1 MVSGMKSYQILEDYI
16 EAALATARYERI
28 EDGTKVYAELP
39 AFRGVWADGPTR
51 EVVKRGLR
59 SVLESWIELQVER
72 KQALPAIGGVHPP
85 TLSFA

>member
-1 MVSGMKSYQILEDYI
+1 MVSGMKSYQTLEEYI

-51 EVVKRGLR
+51 EVVRRGLR
-59 SVLESWIELQVER
+59 SVLEGWIELQVER
-72 KQALPAIGGVHPP
+72 KQTLPAIGGVHPP
-85 TLSFA
+85 SLSFA